1 MGINEAKL
9 AQKVIQMGAFTSVF
23 TLKPEQEKIT
33 LKLGAGETLCQAMEE
48 CSELA
53 SACNQYRRTALMK
66 GQPTSKTPDEAMANL
81 KEELVD
87 SIICIKELIMIL
99 GINYDDLEKI
109 ERQKIER
116 TVRRLGFEIKI

>member
-1 MGINEAKL
+1 MGMNETQL

-23 TLKPEQEKIT
+23 TLKPEQEKAT
-33 LKLGAGETLCQAMEE
+33 LLLGQEEMLLQTMEE

-66 GQPTSKTPDEAMANL
+66 GQPTSKTPDEAITNL

-87 SIICIKELIMIL
+87 AIICIKELIMIL
-99 GINYDDLEKI
+99 GIDYDDLEKI
-109 ERQKIER
+109 ERKKIER
-116 TVRRLGFEIKI
+116 TVRRLGL

>member
-1 MGINEAKL
+1 MGVNETQL

-23 TLKPEQEKIT
+23 TLQPEQEKIT
-33 LKLGAGETLCQAMEE
+33 LKLGVGETLCQAMEE
-48 CSELA
+48 CTELA

-66 GQPTSKTPDEAMANL
+66 GQPTPKTPDEAMANL

-99 GINYDDLEKI
+99 GIDYDDLEKI
-109 ERQKIER
+109 EQEKIER
-116 TVRRLGFEIKI
+116 TVRRLGL

>member
-1 MGINEAKL
+1 MGVNEVKL

-23 TLKPEQEKIT
+23 TLKPEQQKAT
-33 LKLGAGETLCQAMEE
+33 LKLGVGETLCQAMEE

-66 GQPTSKTPDEAMANL
+66 GQPTPKTPDEAMAKL

-99 GINYDDLEKI
+99 GIDYDDLEKI
-109 ERQKIER
+109 ERRKTDR
-116 TVRRLGFEIKI
+116 TVRRLGL

>member
-1 MGINEAKL
+1 MGVNETQL

-33 LKLGAGETLCQAMEE
+33 LKLGQEEALCQAMEE

-53 SACNQYRRTALMK
+53 TACNQYRRTALMK
-66 GQPTSKTPDEAMANL
+66 GQPTSKTPDEVMENL

-87 SIICIKELIMIL
+87 AVICIKELIMIL
-99 GINYDDLEKI
+99 GIDYSDLEKI
-109 ERQKIER
+109 EQEKIQR
-116 TVRRLGFEIKI
+116 TVRRLGL

>member
-1 MGINEAKL
+1 MGVNETQL

-33 LKLGAGETLCQAMEE
+33 LKLGVGETLCQAMEE

-53 SACNQYRRTALMK
+53 TACNQYRRTVLMK
-66 GQPTSKTPDEAMANL
+66 GQPTSQTPDEAMANI

-87 SIICIKELIMIL
+87 AIICIKELIMIL
-99 GINYDDLEKI
+99 GIDYDDLEKI
-109 ERQKIER
+109 EQERIER
-116 TVRRLGFEIKI
+116 TVRRLGL